1 MAIFGSK
8 RDINFFKSISREL
21 IEDIVSTQCGYYKVI
36 LNQTQPNVY
45 GEAMS
50 KYYMGPVLLNCLIQ
64 REDFTAVSNDFG
76 PDYNRAVTFRFLKD
90 HLVEANVVPETGDVI
105 VFNELYHEVDG
116 VNENQLVL
124 GKDNDYAYSAG
135 LENFGSSF
143 SIICI
148 THFTS
153 PDRLGITKQRL

>member
-36 LNQTQPNVY
+36 LDQTQPNVY
-45 GEAMS
+45 GEAVS
-50 KYYMGPVLLNCLIQ
+50 KYFMGPVLINCLIQ
-64 REDFTAVSNDFG
+64 REDFTAVVNDFG
-76 PDYNRAVTFRFLKD
+76 MDYNREINFRFLKD
-90 HLVEANVVPETGDVI
+90 HLVDANVVPESGDVI
-105 VFNELYHEVDG
+105 MYNELYYEVHG
-116 VNENQLVL
+116 VNENQLVM
-124 GKDNDYAYSAG
+124 GKDSDYAYSQG
-135 LENFGSSF
+135 LDNFGASF
-143 SIICI
+143 SIICS

>member
-21 IEDIVSTQCGYYKVI
+21 LEDVISTQCGYYKII

-45 GEAMS
+45 GEALS
-50 KYYMGPVLLNCLIQ
+50 KYFMGPVLLNCLIE
-64 REDFTAVSNDFG
+64 RADFTAISSELG
-76 PDYNRAVTFRFLKD
+76 PDYNRNVTFRFLKD
-90 HLVEANVVPETGDVI
+90 HLVDANVVPESGDVI
-105 VFNELYHEVDG
+105 MYNELYYEVDG

-124 GKDNDYAYSAG
+124 GKDSDYSYSQG
-135 LENFGSSF
+135 LDNFGASF
-143 SIICI
+143 SIICS
-148 THFTS
+148 THFAS

>member
-21 IEDIVSTQCGYYKVI
+21 LEDVISTQCGYYKII

-45 GEAMS
+45 GEALS
-50 KYYMGPVLLNCLIQ
+50 KYFMGPVLLNCLIE
-64 REDFTAVSNDFG
+64 RADFTAVSSELG
-76 PDYNRAVTFRFLKD
+76 PDYNRNVTFRFLKD
-90 HLVEANVVPETGDVI
+90 HLVDANVVPESGDVI
-105 VFNELYHEVDG
+105 MYNELYYEVDG

-124 GKDNDYAYSAG
+124 GKDSDYSYSQG
-135 LENFGSSF
+135 LDNFGASF
-143 SIICI
+143 SIICS
-148 THFTS
+148 THFAS

>member
-21 IEDIVSTQCGYYKVI
+21 IEDIVSTQCGYYKVM
-36 LNQTQPNVY
+36 LNETKPNIY
-45 GEAMS
+45 GEAIS
-50 KYYMGPVLLNCLIQ
+50 KYFIGPVLLNCLIQ
-64 REDFTAVSNDFG
+64 RDDFTAEVKDLG
-76 PDYNRAVTFRFLKD
+76 YDYNRDVTFRFLKD
-90 HLVEANVVPETGDVI
+90 HLIEANVVPEAGDVI
-105 VFNELYHEVDG
+105 MYNELYYEVDG

-124 GKDNDYAYSAG
+124 GKDNDYTYSKG

-143 SIICI
+143 SIICT
-148 THFTS
+148 THFAS

>member
-21 IEDIVSTQCGYYKVI
+21 LEDIVSTQCGYYKVM
-36 LNQTQPNVY
+36 LDQTQPNVY
-45 GEAMS
+45 GESLS
-50 KYYMGPVLLNCLIQ
+50 KYFMGPVLLNCLIE
-64 REDFTAVSNDFG
+64 RSDFTAVASELG
-76 PDYNRAVTFRFLKD
+76 PDYNRDVTFRFLKD
-90 HLVEANVVPETGDVI
+90 HLVDANVVPEAGDVI
-105 VFNELYHEVDG
+105 MYNELYYEVDG

-124 GKDNDYAYSAG
+124 GKDSDYSYSPG
-135 LENFGSSF
+135 LENFGASF